1 VSFSLSTIS
10 VTGFFFDSSL
20 TGQSG
25 SVLFYPT
32 SVLTD
37 SAGKV
42 FLGTSPITA
51 VVASGTMTAQTL
63 VTTDNTAL
71 LPSGWQYTISVSVP
85 GASQV
90 FNTYLPSSLGASVDL
105 SQLAPAEAVV
115 TPSGTYVQSVNGVTG
130 QVTISYANGTISVVP
145 TV

>member
-1 VSFSLSTIS
+1 MPFSLATIS

-37 SAGKV
+37 SAGNV

-51 VVASGTMTAQTL
+51 VVASGTMVAQTL
-63 VTTDNTAL
+63 VATDNTAL
-71 LPSGWQYTISVSVP
+71 KPAGWQYTVSIAVP

-90 FNTYLPSSLGASVDL
+90 FNTYLPSTLGATVDL
-105 SQLAPAEAVV
+105 SDLAPV
-115 TPSGTYVQSVNGVTG
+115 TPVATPVGLYVQSLNGVTG
-130 QVTISYANGTISVVP
+130 QATISYANGTITVAP
-145 TV
+145 TL